1 MHHQIINVI
10 NNVWKLKMNVGDKN
24 EKFVSSLQKVNFNEI
39 YFCRKLRTVNFTAV
53 VHIWKK
59 CILNNP
65 VRIKPGVFWWICK
78 ISDHNPADIY
88 SFKVNNRNTRKRCE
102 ICSKLIIKTSEW
114 RHWCHWRPSGVF
126 IVNFEHISH
135 LFLVFQLLALNK

>member
-88 SFKVNNRNTRKRCE
+88 SFKVNNRNTKKKVWNMFKVNNKNIRM
-102 ICSKLIIKTSEW
+102 TSLMSLTSF
-114 RHWCHWRPSGVF
+114 WCF
-126 IVNFEHISH
+126 YC
-135 LFLVFQLLALNK
+135 

>member
-10 NNVWKLKMNVGDKN
+10 NNVWKLKTNVGDKN
-24 EKFVSSLQKVNFNEI
+24 EKFVSSLQKVNFSEI

-88 SFKVNNRNTRKRCE
+88 SFKVNNRNTKKKVWNMFKVNNKNIRM
-102 ICSKLIIKTSEW
+102 TSLMSLTSF
-114 RHWCHWRPSGVF
+114 WCF
-126 IVNFEHISH
+126 YC
-135 LFLVFQLLALNK
+135 